1 VGAVSS
7 RKEVYRM
14 NFSFSDVIIFAS
26 FIVALITY
34 MDRKKK

>member
-14 NFSFSDVIIFAS
+14 NFSFSDVIMFAA
-26 FIVALITY
+26 FIITLLTY
-34 MDRKKK
+34 IERKKK